1 MNNFLPSLFIAKHK
15 INKRDYMTDFS
26 KEKEMNLLKD
36 AKAYL
41 IQRWEPRPSYK
52 PVVMIKGK
60 GVYMWD
66 AKGKKYLDFIS
77 QLYNVHIG
85 MGNKVPII
93 AAKKQLDTLAYVSPS
108 YYNESAIKLAKK
120 LAQITPGD
128 LCQTF
133 FGNSGTEANE
143 AAIKLAQLYREAPK
157 IISFWDAYHGSTYAM
172 VSVGGSAR
180 NRQSKG
186 LSIFEEFKHIASPYC
201 YRCPYK
207 KTYPECELFCA
218 EFLKYIIEKEGENS
232 VAAFMAEPICSWA
245 GQVVPPK
252 GYWKRIRKICDEKNI
267 LMIFDEVMTGF
278 ARTGKM
284 FATEHWSLVPDI
296 ETYAKGIT
304 CGYIPLGACIINKK
318 LADHFGEKGFPHSYT
333 YSGHS
338 VACATALAVIEYYQK
353 EKLAENSAK
362 MGDYMMEQLR
372 GMMDR
377 VKIIGDIRGLGL
389 FMGIELVKDRDSKES
404 LVPKELTSEE
414 KKDPEKNPMQYFS
427 DKVKE
432 NGLVLGSSWGTSIIR
447 MMPALIITREQVDEG
462 LELLEKTL
470 EETIKKFSI

>member
-1 MNNFLPSLFIAKHK
+1 MSQ
-15 INKRDYMTDFS
+15 FS
-26 KEKEMNLLKD
+26 EKKDKQLKAD
-36 AKAYL
+36 ASTYL
-41 IQRWEPRPSYK
+41 VQRWEPSARYK
-52 PVVMIKGK
+52 PLIMVKGE

-66 AKGKKYLDFIS
+66 ASGKKYLDFIS

-85 MGNKVPII
+85 MGNRVPIE
-93 AAKKQLDTLAYVSPS
+93 AAKKQLDDLAYASPS
-108 YYNESAIKLAKK
+108 YYSEPQVRLAKK

-143 AAIKLAQLYREAPK
+143 VAIKLAQLYREAPK

-180 NRQSKG
+180 NRQAKG

-207 KTYPECELFCA
+207 KTYPECGLFCA
-218 EFLKYIIEKEGENS
+218 EFLKYTIEKEGENT

-245 GQVVPPK
+245 GQVVPPD
-252 GYWKRIRKICDEKNI
+252 GYWKRIREICDEKGI

-284 FATEHWSLVPDI
+284 FACEHWDVVPDV

-304 CGYIPLGACIINKK
+304 CGYVPLGACVINKK
-318 LADHFGEKGFPHSYT
+318 MADHFDEKGFPHSYT
-333 YSGHS
+333 YSGHAVS
-338 VACATALAVIEYYQK
+338 CATALAVIDYYEK
-353 EKLAENSAK
+353 EKLADRAAK
-362 MGDYMMEQLR
+362 MGDYMMDELR

-377 VKIIGDIRGLGL
+377 VSIIGDVRGLGL
-389 FMGIELVKDRDSKES
+389 FMGVELVKDRDSKES
-404 LVPKELTSEE
+404 LIPKELPADD
-414 KKDPEKNPMQYFS
+414 KKDPEKNPMQYFTGKS
-427 DKVKE
+427 KE
-432 NGLVLGSSWGTSIIR
+432 NGLVLGTSWNTSILR
-447 MMPALIITREQVDEG
+447 MMPALIITKEQIDEG
-462 LELLEKTL
+462 LKLLEQTL
-470 EETIKKFSI
+470 DETIKKFGL